1 MRTHIRRGWIA
12 GILAS
17 LMLLVG
23 VAPAGAHAEL
33 DSSDPVDGATLASA
47 PSALTFTFGED
58 VLEQGNAVTLTV
70 VDSGSRLELGPLG
83 VDGAVVSV
91 DWPAASPAGTFRAAY
106 RVVSA
111 DGHPIDGS
119 ITFTVDQA
127 VGEAEGTPTAVA
139 ETPAP
144 VMASAA
150 AASAS
155 PTPTPTGEAGA
166 DSGPLAWIIGLG
178 LAVLIGVGAGAW
190 VMRRTR

>member
-1 MRTHIRRGWIA
+1 MRTHIRRGWIVA
-12 GILAS
+12 ILAA

-33 DSSDPVDGATLASA
+33 ESSDPADGATLASA

-70 VDSGSRLELGPLG
+70 VDSDTRLELGPLT
-83 VDGAVVSV
+83 VDREVVSV
-91 DWPAASPAGTFRAAY
+91 DWPAASPAGDFRAAY

-119 ITFTVDQA
+119 VTFTVEQA
-127 VGEAEGTPTAVA
+127 LGAAASTPSPAA

-144 VMASAA
+144 VMASAQA
-150 AASAS
+150 VSAS
-155 PTPTPTGEAGA
+155 PTPTSEAGTDA
-166 DSGPLAWIIGLG
+166 GPLAWILWLG
-178 LAVLIGVGAGAW
+178 LALLIGVGAGAW
-190 VMRRTR
+190 VMRRAR

>member
-23 VAPAGAHAEL
+23 VVPAGAHAEL
-33 DSSDPVDGATLASA
+33 DSSDPVDGATLATA

-58 VLEQGNAVTLTV
+58 VLEQGNAITLTV
-70 VDSGSRLELGPLG
+70 VDSGSRLELGPLD
-83 VDGAVVSV
+83 VDGDVVSV
-91 DWPAASPAGTFRAAY
+91 DWPAASPPGTFRAAY

-119 ITFTVDQA
+119 ITFTVEQA
-127 VGEAEGTPTAVA
+127 VGAAESTPSAVA
-139 ETPAP
+139 ESPAP

-150 AASAS
+150 AVSAS
-155 PTPTPTGEAGA
+155 PTPTGEAGA
-166 DSGPLAWIIGLG
+166 GSGPLAWIIWLG

>member
-17 LMLLVG
+17 LILLVA

-47 PSALTFTFGED
+47 PSALAFTFGED

-70 VDSGSRLELGPLG
+70 VESGNRLELGPLDI
-83 VDGAVVSV
+83 DGAVVSV
-91 DWPAASPAGTFRAAY
+91 DWPAASPAGAFRAAY

-119 ITFTVDQA
+119 ITFTVEQA
-127 VGEAEGTPTAVA
+127 VGEAESTPSAVA

-150 AASAS
+150 AVSAS
-155 PTPTPTGEAGA
+155 PTPTSTGEAGA
-166 DSGPLAWIIGLG
+166 DSGPLAWIILLG